1 MRVLD
6 KVSDAG
12 KVEKSISITAK
23 IERKVSNALSD
34 IIHTKKDS
42 LFEYVKQTKDLGSE
56 ISLELRNK
64 IFGVKEVRI
73 SKSKLTP
80 AEVNGALAGCFTGDT
95 LVLTE
100 DGLKEIKDI
109 NEGDFV
115 YSRNEES
122 GQVSLKK
129 VIYTYIKEAKDF
141 IKLKL
146 GVSEIECTPN
156 HLFMLEDGAWKSAKH
171 LSVGNKIINSDGS
184 VIAVEGIEPLSYN
197 EGKAIYNLNVEDN
210 HTYFVSEEKVCVHN
224 DCMVTPEGIERV
236 LNAIPEGTP
245 KNISW
250 NEFQALM
257 KGNGNTAE
265 KAATFSK
272 FSKKEVINVNK
283 GFDGKIKTVK
293 DELAGKSKIELQ
305 NIADNAAKNYNARYT
320 PVERAI
326 SKGYYGVEK
335 TLNGGISFRNSDYIH
350 TINGKKTWTVM
361 EATGSRTSDFD
372 FANRMF
378 GFKTTPEG
386 YVWHHVDDYNVFDN
400 TFTIELVKKDAHNAS
415 KAHSGACAQYDS
427 VHGPNYNPKR
437 KGR

>member
-1 MRVLD
+1 MQVLD
-6 KVSDAG
+6 KVSHAG
-12 KVEKSISITAK
+12 KVEKSISITSK

-100 DGLKEIKDI
+100 DGFKEIKDI

-146 GVSEIECTPN
+146 GVYEIECTPN
-156 HLFMLEDGAWKSAKH
+156 HLFMLEDGVWMTAEH
-171 LSVGNKIINSDGS
+171 LGAGYRIVNSDGTIS
-184 VIAVEGIEPLSYN
+184 IVEGIEYIRYN

-265 KAATFSK
+265 KAAAFSR
-272 FSKKEVINVNK
+272 FSERNIGSIKKSN
-283 GFDGKIKTVK
+283 
-293 DELAGKSKIELQ
+293 
-305 NIADNAAKNYNARYT
+305 
-320 PVERAI
+320 
-326 SKGYYGVEK
+326 
-335 TLNGGISFRNSDYIH
+335 
-350 TINGKKTWTVM
+350 
-361 EATGSRTSDFD
+361 
-372 FANRMF
+372 
-378 GFKTTPEG
+378 
-386 YVWHHVDDYNVFDN
+386 
-400 TFTIELVKKDAHNAS
+400 
-415 KAHSGACAQYDS
+415 
-427 VHGPNYNPKR
+427 
-437 KGR
+437 